1 MLLQLSAAG
10 RSLFDTQGSLVVI
23 DRAVFGSF
31 YNYTPEIE
39 PEHLQ
44 GDDVYSGDV
53 VWRGQVVSANS
64 VCYTL
69 FIEKDIPTFQF
80 GEIALYSKG
89 ELLGVAVS
97 QTVITKQGPFN
108 SDGQALR
115 IDFFIDL
122 TPGQKLSVAQ
132 VSANETF
139 ARVSSVDA
147 LTPPSLND
155 ANAYIVYSQDVYEP
169 TFLAFA
175 DPFGSWGFSSKSFV
189 HFTGSVVQTSAFGIT
204 ANLDG
209 FYDGNAEDLV
219 LQFTS
224 GPLKG
229 YCRRLTRIGSDG
241 IITWATAVREL
252 AQGTNTFTVHGP
264 LNAGRI
270 GQGPPGPTGIRGP
283 TGNSGLRGP
292 TGATG
297 QGPTGIDGPTGPTG
311 PVSAGPTG
319 ATGPTGVSVTGPTGQ
334 MGPYGQVGPTGVT
347 GPTGRIGPTGN
358 VGATGAQGIAITGPT
373 GAVGPTGLQGE
384 SITGPTGQLGPTGP
398 GVGATGPTGIQGP
411 TGANGDSLYL
421 KGDWVSAAVY
431 YRNDYVIA
439 TGSTLGTTSA
449 WLYVGALISGFSST
463 TPPRSDTSN
472 WQEILRGFT
481 GPTGSA
487 GPSGARGPTG
497 SGGTGPTGPSVTG
510 PQGDSITGP
519 TGLQGPTGPG
529 VGATGPTGSQGPTG
543 ANGDG
548 LYLKGD
554 WVSAAVYYRNDYVI
568 ATGSTL
574 GTTSAWLYVGALI
587 SGFSSTTP
595 PRSDT
600 SNWQEILRGFT
611 GPTGSAGPSGARGPT
626 GSGGTGPTGPSV
638 TGPQGDSITGPTG
651 LQGPTGPGVG
661 ATGPTGSQGPTGPAG
676 GGGGSSVTGPTG
688 PTGLAG
694 GVLPLATLAEGKEAT
709 SNTTLSSP
717 ARVREFL
724 EQFGITADFTTT
736 KADLN
741 TSYRGEFWS
750 YNDTTANSPAAASY
764 GRGFTL
770 PGGGGYF
777 TQFAIENDSGKVS
790 VRYAGGGS
798 FSAWQEVGAGGGA
811 GGAGPTGPTGPGV
824 GATGPTGPAGSGG
837 GTSLVA
843 ILDADINN
851 AEITA
856 VTALTVTGLLPN
868 VVYSLRLR
876 GHTNPSAVGIG
887 LALAIGGTFGSSK
900 ISLKARYNTG
910 SNVEAVRAISSK
922 DQLVSFP
929 TSEFASPNGNSLFID
944 GFVWVSGG
952 GTLTLD
958 IAANLQYDYWSLLKG
973 SSLVLEAVGPLAT

>member
-44 GDDVYSGDV
+44 GGDVYSGDV

-122 TPGQKLSVAQ
+122 TPGQKLAVAQ
-132 VSANETF
+132 VSANETSF

-297 QGPTGIDGPTGPTG
+297 QGPTGIEGPTGPTG

-373 GAVGPTGLQGE
+373 GATGPTGLQGE
-384 SITGPTGQLGPTGP
+384 
-398 GVGATGPTGIQGP
+398 
-411 TGANGDSLYL
+411 
-421 KGDWVSAAVY
+421 
-431 YRNDYVIA
+431 
-439 TGSTLGTTSA
+439 
-449 WLYVGALISGFSST
+449 
-463 TPPRSDTSN
+463 
-472 WQEILRGFT
+472 
-481 GPTGSA
+481 
-487 GPSGARGPTG
+487 
-497 SGGTGPTGPSVTG
+497 
-510 PQGDSITGP
+510 SITGP

-529 VGATGPTGSQGPTG
+529 VGATGPTGIQGPTG

-587 SGFSSTTP
+587 SGFSSTIP

-626 GSGGTGPTGPSV
+626 GSGGTGPTGPSI
-638 TGPQGDSITGPTG
+638 TGPTGLQGDSITGPTG

-661 ATGPTGSQGPTGPAG
+661 ATGPTGIQGPTGPAGGG

-717 ARVREFL
+717 ARVREFM
-724 EQFGITADFTTT
+724 EQFGITADFTPT